1 MFGLSPHDSI
11 YYLLLYIERILNWPS
26 VTFFDKRKCD
36 VIKAP
41 ENKKMVEAVS
51 KPRTSSV
58 DISNFKI
65 ILVNE
70 LDQSPDNLVLNV
82 QI

>member
-1 MFGLSPHDSI
+1 MSSKPQK
-11 YYLLLYIERILNWPS
+11 
-26 VTFFDKRKCD
+26 T
-36 VIKAP
+36 
-41 ENKKMVEAVS
+41 KKMVEAVS